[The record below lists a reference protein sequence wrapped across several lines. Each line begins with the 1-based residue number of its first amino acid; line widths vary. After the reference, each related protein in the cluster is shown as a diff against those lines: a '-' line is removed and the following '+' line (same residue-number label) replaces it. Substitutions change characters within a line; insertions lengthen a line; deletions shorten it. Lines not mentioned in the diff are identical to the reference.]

1 MFSGILKFI
10 LGIFLA
16 IAVLLGSGVAV
27 ALYFMNR
34 TAIPPT
40 KPIYANDS
48 PALKDPNIKQTKA
61 EPTPTSPAKPET
73 SPTPTPT
80 PSASPTETAEPL
92 PPGTYR
98 GRITW
103 PQGVS
108 LRSEPTQDSQRVGG
122 AGFNENI
129 IVLEEN
135 QDKVWIKIR
144 VESTKLEGW
153 TKIGNI
159 QRVDE

>member
-1 MFSGILKFI
+1 MFSALLKFI
-10 LGIFLA
+10 LGILLA

-27 ALYFMNR
+27 GLYFLNR
-34 TAIPPT
+34 TSIPPS

-48 PALKDPNIKQTKA
+48 PAVKDPDGKNKT
-61 EPTPTSPAKPET
+61 EPQPTSESQPET
-73 SPTPTPT
+73 SATPTPTPT
-80 PSASPTETAEPL
+80 PTETEEAL
-92 PPGTYR
+92 PKGAYR

-122 AGFNENI
+122 AAFNEKI

-135 QDKVWIKIR
+135 PDKIWKKVR
-144 VESTKLEGW
+144 VESSKIEGW
-153 TKIGNI
+153 TKVGNI
-159 QRVDE
+159 ERVDQ